1 MVYPTVLHAGM
12 RGTGMGG
19 TEVWQPSTAG
29 EVMTTPGVY
38 LRVAHPETPTEGTL
52 IRGRHINAGGRAA
65 AVQLAVRTVTG
76 RTELV
81 VLPDFPVHVLT
92 ATDGGG
98 GQLDEVDA
106 LVAVLQDLQLVGSDG
121 VRGFQSPAM
130 AAVVDALVAIRE
142 GQPGVAARLGP

>member
-1 MVYPTVLHAGM
+1 MAD
-12 RGTGMGG
+12 
-19 TEVWQPSTAG
+19 TEIWTPSTAA

-52 IRGRHINAGGRAA
+52 IRGRRIDAGGRAA
-65 AVQLAVRTVTG
+65 AVQLAVRTLSG

-81 VLPDFPVHVLT
+81 VVPDFPVHVLT
-92 ATDGGG
+92 PTESGGG

-106 LVAVLQDLQLVGSDG
+106 LVAVLQDLQLVGSDH

-130 AAVVDALVAIRE
+130 ARVVDALVAIRE
-142 GQPGVAARLGP
+142 GHTGVAARLGP

>member
-1 MVYPTVLHAGM
+1 
-12 RGTGMGG
+12 MGD
-19 TEVWQPSTAG
+19 TEIWTPSTAG

-52 IRGRHINAGGRAA
+52 IRGRRIDAGGRAA
-65 AVQLAVRTVTG
+65 AVQLAVRTLSG

-81 VLPDFPVHVLT
+81 VVPDFPVHILT
-92 ATDGGG
+92 PTGGG
-98 GQLDEVDA
+98 GQLAEVDA
-106 LVAVLQDLQLVGSDG
+106 LVAVLQDLQLVGADH

-142 GQPGVAARLGP
+142 GHTGVAARLAAPRM